1 MAARTVFALALVAA
15 ACTGYGDDGGS
26 GPPGAVLRVIYG
38 IDTANTLIRFSN
50 TAPGS
55 ITRSV
60 TVTGLKT
67 GERVL
72 GIDFRVADG
81 KLYGVGDSS
90 RLYTIDTTS
99 GAATAVNAAAFTPA
113 LVGTAFGFGLNPV
126 ADLLRVHSDSDQNLR
141 IDPATGAVVGIDTP
155 IGWDTSDVNAGTLAT
170 IAGTAYTNSVSPT
183 PATTVLYAIETNLDL
198 LVIVAIP
205 NAGRLVT
212 VGNLG
217 VSTTGNVGF
226 DIVGSD
232 GTAYVTLTPPTGGAS
247 RLHFVN
253 LTTGVATLVGVVGGG
268 AVLRGIAVAP

>member
-15 ACTGYGDDGGS
+15 ACTGYGDDGGN

-67 GERVL
+67 GERVV
-72 GIDFRVADG
+72 GIDFRVVDG
-81 KLYGVGDSS
+81 KLYGLGDSS

-99 GAATAVNAAAFTPA
+99 GAATPVDTTFTPA

-141 IDPATGAVVGIDTP
+141 IDPTTGAVVGIDTP
-155 IGWDTSDVNAGTLAT
+155 LGWDTSDVNAGTLAT
-170 IAGTAYTNSVSPT
+170 LAATAYTNSVSPT
-183 PATTVLYAIETNLDL
+183 QATTVLYAIETNLDL
-198 LVIVAIP
+198 LVILANP
-205 NAGRLVT
+205 NTGRLAT

-217 VSTTGNVGF
+217 VGTTGNVGF

-232 GTAYVTLTPPTGGAS
+232 GTAYVTLTPPSGGAS